1 MMPMA
6 RSIWAGV
13 RSAGTC
19 SRPLPLQ
26 TMYRAHLLLSPW
38 QYFFFIMADMAGIFA
53 ILMRRYKEEFRPA
66 GIRPDAEIGDLT
78 ALLRLMTKA

>member
-1 MMPMA
+1 MMLPA

-26 TMYRAHLLLSPW
+26 TMYRAHLLLSSW
-38 QYFFFIMADMAGIFA
+38 QYFFFIMPAMAGMWA
-53 ILMRRYKEEFRPA
+53 ILSLGKCTWQSFRSQA
-66 GIRPDAEIGDLT
+66 
-78 ALLRLMTKA
+78 